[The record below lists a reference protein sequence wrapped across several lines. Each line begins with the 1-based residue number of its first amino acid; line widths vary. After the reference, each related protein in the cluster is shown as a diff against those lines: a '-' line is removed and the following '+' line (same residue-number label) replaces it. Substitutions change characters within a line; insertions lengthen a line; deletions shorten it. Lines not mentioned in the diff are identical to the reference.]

1 LRKARINEQIW
12 AREVR
17 LIDETGNQLGVMSRD
32 QALDIARNKDLDL
45 VEVSP
50 DSRPPVCRIINF
62 DKYRY
67 QLEKKEKKQ
76 RKSSK
81 KTELK
86 EVRLGVRTGE
96 HDLEFK
102 RKKAL
107 QFLKEGRK
115 VKIELVMRGRERTHQ
130 DLARQVI
137 NEFLEKIKDENSI
150 KVEQPVMG
158 SPRGFNCVI
167 SKN

>member
-1 LRKARINEQIW
+1 LRRVRINEQIW
-12 AREVR
+12 SREVR
-17 LIDETGNQLGVMSRD
+17 LIDEQGQQLGIMPRD
-32 QALDIARNKDLDL
+32 RALQIAREREFDL

-50 DSRPPVCRIINF
+50 DSHPPVCRIINY

-67 QLEKKEKKQ
+67 QLEKKEKQQ
-76 RKSSK
+76 RKTSK

-96 HDLEFK
+96 HDLDFK

-107 QFLKEGRK
+107 KFLKEGRK
-115 VKIELVMRGRERTHQ
+115 VKIELVMRGRERAHR
-130 DLARQVI
+130 DLAREVL
-137 NEFLEKIKDENSI
+137 NSFLEKIQEENPV
-150 KVEQPVMG
+150 KVDQPVMG

-167 SKN
+167 SKS